1 MAGASS
7 ENTTPHPPGNGW
19 QPPPKQGLRK
29 FKTLSAAIVSI
40 LNLENR
46 FMLLSASMS
55 ETALVKVAGT
65 YITCMWPDKHQN
77 YFTGT
82 LGVDRRSIKTFFKD
96 PSRLNVF
103 QQIRTVDRISSRFQ
117 ITFLSQ
123 TIFDFSNFD
132 QSCGFLL
139 VLPWLGRK
147 SRFSA
152 GQQTLSGGWVRIRK
166 LAIEHCLN
174 ILIAESWLKDRLAQT
189 GNSSIRV
196 RRLDGNS
203 TAVHKK
209 KTLDDFKSG

>member
-123 TIFDFSNFD
+123 TLFNDFYFSNFD

-139 VLPWLGRK
+139 V
-147 SRFSA
+147 FAMA
-152 GQQTLSGGWVRIRK
+152 GQKIQVFCRSTDLVWRVGAYQKARNWTLLKHFDCRE
-166 LAIEHCLN
+166 LAEGPPG
-174 ILIAESWLKDRLAQT
+174 ADRELVYPCEETWWEQYCCP
-189 GNSSIRV
+189 
-196 RRLDGNS
+196 
-203 TAVHKK
+203 
-209 KTLDDFKSG
+209 